1 MTAAVST
8 SYGWILFDDET
19 VSVKTILMGT
29 VLLSTEYTF
38 EIPLTAEQALAHRA
52 VSSVT
57 RTGLF
62 DGPVM
67 SDDGLRATF
76 TRREGV

>member
-1 MTAAVST
+1 MASAST
-8 SYGWILFDDET
+8 SFGWILFDDE
-19 VSVKTILMGT
+19 VVGVKTILMGT

-38 EIPLTAEQALAHRA
+38 KTPLTAEQAAAHRA

-62 DGPVM
+62 DGPTM
-67 SDDGLRATF
+67 SDDGLRATL